1 MIIGIDSGYTGAIC
15 VLDTDTICFFDMP
28 LMTSKTGKN
37 LLNVSELSKI
47 LGQYKGLATVYLEQ
61 VHAMPSQGVSSTF
74 RFGECYGAIQGVAIT
89 LGFPVVY
96 ITPQAW
102 KKKFGLIGSDKDYAR
117 TLAINNFPQYADM
130 IARKKDIGRAD
141 ALWIAQ
147 YGLSERC

>member
-15 VLDTDTICFFDMP
+15 VLDTDTISFFDMP
-28 LMTSKTGKN
+28 LMTNKAGKN
-37 LLNVSELSKI
+37 ILNIFYLAKTLEH
-47 LGQYKGLATVYLEQ
+47 YKGLATVYLER

-74 RFGECYGAIQGVAIT
+74 RFGECYGAIQGVVVT
-89 LGFPVVY
+89 LGFKIVY

-147 YGLSERC
+147 YGLSEQC

>member
-15 VLDTDTICFFDMP
+15 VLDTDTISFFDMP
-28 LMTSKTGKN
+28 LMTNKAGKN
-37 LLNVSELSKI
+37 ILNIFYLAKTLE
-47 LGQYKGLATVYLEQ
+47 QYKGLATVYLEQ
-61 VHAMPSQGVSSTF
+61 VHAMPRQGVSSTF
-74 RFGECYGAIQGVAIT
+74 RFGECYGAIQGVVVT
-89 LGFPVVY
+89 LGFKIVY

-147 YGLSERC
+147 YGLSEQC